1 MNDQVLTKWIESG
14 KCASLRALDLD
25 ASDNVS
31 EDMLLSFIEKYV
43 SLRFL
48 KEKKIFKGSVQRD
61 GSGRNK
67 LGAFDRSSLKREARR
82 FFGKI
87 RPPPIP

>member
-31 EDMLLSFIEKYV
+31 EDMLLSFIEK
-43 SLRFL
+43 
-48 KEKKIFKGSVQRD
+48 
-61 GSGRNK
+61 
-67 LGAFDRSSLKREARR
+67 
-82 FFGKI
+82 
-87 RPPPIP
+87 